1 MKVKIV
7 KWLGFI
13 GAVCAGAAQIIAGD
27 VVTGAG
33 VIAAACSSA
42 GIFAAS

>member
-1 MKVKIV
+1 MKIKYV

-13 GAVCAGAAQIIAGD
+13 GALCAGAAQVIAGD

-33 VIAAACSSA
+33 VIAAAFSSA
-42 GIFAAS
+42 GIFTAS